1 MGHNDIICERANSFT
16 VKCISQQGSMYV
28 VKAEE
33 FKTHMSKNEDVW
45 NDVLRAVDELDEQY
59 F

>member
-1 MGHNDIICERANSFT
+1 
-16 VKCISQQGSMYV
+16 MYV

-33 FKTHMSKNEDVW
+33 FKTHMSKNEEVW